1 MKLLIVC
8 LLVAG
13 TLAVPVKKS
22 KQDIFKCE
30 EQRNRF
36 KEGVRYS
43 YKYEGEVSS
52 GIVGLSEDR
61 TGLKLKCNVQVEVPE
76 SCELLL
82 RTEGCVLEEMV
93 RPEKYQKAPNSR
105 QFSIAMSERPLYF
118 RMTRGEVYGVYPSVD
133 EPIQILNIKKGILSS
148 LQVQQ
153 VQEPER
159 VHQSRNTT
167 VNVTDI
173 HGNCSANYTVYK
185 MKQGRT
191 VYNVSRDLSNCTR
204 PNKTIT
210 ELSPLSLLKNISR
223 QVETNLNS
231 TQNCSY
237 EIDRKGQIREVY
249 CLEQYTVLPLSSNQ
263 SRTGVQTNITVVLKK
278 GSTETMNSKKID
290 TSLEGRRVCNL
301 TYEFENITV
310 PSNTSINTTLDIL
323 LQLVNTTKNTT
334 QLNSTVLFDRF
345 VASLRSLKNESLFQ
359 LFPVIYQNQT
369 GNFSCNA
376 TQQIARDYFVQA
388 LPQCGSVPCISLIS
402 HAIMNGTINGTTSD
416 LLMYSLAF
424 ITEPTLPIIN
434 QTLKVARL
442 NRTRPALLSLST
454 QIYNFYQKNQ
464 TAREVRE
471 VPQVIRESMD
481 MLLNTISFD
490 CSPLTNMANNPR
502 VAIQEQED
510 ILIALR
516 AIGNMG
522 FPVQKLD
529 KELRKDFRIVPTLI
543 RCAKNPIVP
552 RNISLAA
559 IQAVRRMEFT
569 PEVREELTK
578 IVTEAE
584 HDVEQRIAAY
594 IMLMKNVTKPDLVQI
609 LRILQV
615 EQVNQVRSF
624 ISSHQQNILRSEE
637 PVVQPLRKL
646 VEETL
651 REERI
656 TLPEQEDEAMKF
668 SKNYQYSQEMYVP
681 YTNISW
687 INRLRT
693 NVIYHHESPLPRQ
706 IAFNYTLEALG
717 MPVNLFDLT
726 FDMEG
731 LETVIETVFGQ
742 KGYYPDET
750 LKTVLKKKQ
759 QPKKSSLANN
769 VLETLETMHKEV
781 RQERAYPQVSSTL
794 RILGN
799 EFGFVTLEQLK
810 NATIGTQNPMKFL
823 DTLNR
828 GIQKNFTAAWKFV
841 EARYTLPTIMGLPLN
856 ISTNGT
862 LVARAAVNVT
872 ADLKKIFTQPRTAYV
887 KTQVTPSA
895 TVSIVS
901 RMVVDCPL
909 YSSVGLQMNDTL
921 YHSSNIS
928 ANVTLKNGELS
939 FHLNNTVGPVQ
950 VMNYSRE
957 IYLIRP
963 RENLTEIRVPRTNST
978 SFKNCT
984 NTTNVLG
991 VELCFSGEIV
1001 NGTYCNVSHLVGPV
1015 KSLNIT
1021 IVPTDKNLTTYSVA
1035 MKYEQLKQRVQ
1046 QQEKP
1051 RKQLWRTK
1059 YSNDPSKFNF
1069 IESLRVNF
1077 SAPGQ
1082 NYTRNVTS
1090 LFQINRNTTELLW
1103 NITVPEV
1110 QNVTIWAKIANESQ
1124 WWNKTMNYTML
1135 VNVTYAPE
1143 KNLTLEWRYLNVTCN
1158 KTQTQNYTMLAN
1170 LTVSNMTY
1178 AWSSSVNRTLNST
1191 GNFTANVNVT
1201 YYWDPQTP
1209 ILDWLKPE
1217 YKVKPENIS
1226 VLALKYAYLNKTTVN
1241 ETVWETQMNLTYPF
1255 QNITFLARVWN
1266 NTANYSASANLTWL
1280 TPANETRYINVSHQL
1295 LNSSIDSITNF
1306 TYIFNISSV
1315 ERYLCIN
1322 ASLVNTTQEYN
1333 STLNV
1338 TLFMLNS
1345 TMYNMSFYN
1354 WTAALSMRNISQESP
1369 EPNTNKWYYEPTSG
1383 KYIRKPQPDVWAVK
1397 LNLTYPSYINQ
1408 SSQNFTISA
1417 RLVNAT
1423 HEQGRNYT
1431 IISNISIPEFKVNAT
1446 HNMTLLN
1453 KTQGIEFYWN
1463 TTACANLT
1471 LLQNITIFNTSL
1483 WNITRLNRTS
1493 PYQLQNA
1500 TWTGKLNYTFPR
1512 NESIQ
1517 IPLPIIGNLSL
1528 SNISSVF
1535 ENITMPVYLANYK
1548 LPFQIF
1554 GIKNIPWIRQVNESM
1569 IVRLLNI
1576 SYFEP
1581 KFLEELEPIVGK
1593 IEIPLPKM
1601 QIIPRPILRLI
1612 NYTLPNMTIPKN
1624 LSLPCLGNL
1633 TYEMNLTSPIY
1644 NMTVN
1649 STVQNVT
1656 IARNVS
1662 VINAFVNVTSNSS
1675 MEFLNFT
1682 MQGVLNATHLN
1693 NLTEVNMTSRLNLT
1707 HPDLTVNV
1715 TLNTTGLNITGMNVT
1730 NLNSTFF
1737 LNITAPQW
1745 VNVTVNVTAR
1755 NDTLYANLTIPT
1767 FNSSMVLLGQLPNK
1781 TRLNVTLYVKNI
1793 TRDINETVLSWYVTL
1808 NETSLLYSNLTW
1820 NLTALNSTMN
1830 LTRAVEQFW
1839 NITSNQTHPINKY
1852 AVQYLNKTVAECLN
1866 TTVNYTMTLVNSTV
1880 NYTYELVQNLTVGT
1894 PLFNV
1899 TFNGTDMIR
1908 NITNMITYN
1917 TTEFFN
1923 RTLPAFMVNFY
1934 KYEPITQMIVNYT
1947 INATIPQ
1954 NLTITNA
1961 SINALSY
1968 FLFPGYQFTNNSICV
1983 NVTHPMNWTS
1993 FYELPTIRNET
2004 AQRNKTWTEEVVTY
2018 LYDMVYTKPVYKQLN
2033 MYTTKT
2039 GMIFG
2044 KNNVYTFDGRMYA
2057 VPEYNHED
2065 CMYIM
2070 ARDFL
2075 DKNFTILSSPKSIT
2089 VKLREL
2095 VAKISEDSKVYI
2107 DGSSQPTELPY
2118 QTPEKNVTIT
2128 RTGVFVNVTTR
2139 YGISI
2144 ICDSVNQL
2152 CAFNISGQYHNK
2164 TLGLLGTNDNEPS
2177 TDFRRP
2183 NGRNTSNIA
2192 EFLNSYEVT
2201 GYKTCKLSP
2210 NQQYNKVAKVK
2221 LSKVNPICRQ
2231 LLNERNTTSP
2241 YAKCFQT
2248 VDPKPFREAC
2258 EYSSKYQTEEKAYC
2272 ATIGAYVS
2280 LCQSKGIFINQTAQ
2294 CTVCEKTR
2302 QLNDT
2307 WWQKSRRTA
2316 DIVLIVSENIQLTKK
2331 SNPEHQLKKL
2341 IQKLSEKK
2349 SYDDI
2354 RVALVGFGGKDV
2366 HEPAHV
2372 HTINGELFAQMKPN
2386 EVNKALK
2393 ELAFEGKKTTNA
2405 MEAIRLAAQ
2414 YPFRPEA
2421 SKVFLLITEE
2431 DKVEKNPQEI
2441 REIKKILAEQSITLN
2456 VFSSYKEIKKSKVDQ
2471 IYGIKYNLEI
2481 ISDKKVPKKHS
2492 ISGLVKLPKGV
2503 YVELCTAT
2511 KGSIFSVDL
2520 LLEGEHRL
2528 MKQVSDIVVD
2538 QIESQS
2544 GIEKICRCYQGPA
2557 GEGITKC
2564 KVVPVYY

>member
-13 TLAVPVKKS
+13 ALAVPVKKS
-22 KQDIFKCE
+22 KKEIFKCE
-30 EQRNRF
+30 EERNRF

-76 SCELLL
+76 SCELQL
-82 RTEGCVLEEMV
+82 RTEGCVLEELV
-93 RPEKYQKAPNSR
+93 RPGQYQKAPNSR
-105 QFSIAMSERPLYF
+105 QFSLAMSERPLYF
-118 RMTRGEVYGVYPSVD
+118 RMTRGEVYGVYPSID
-133 EPIQILNIKKGILSS
+133 EPLQILNIKKGILSS
-148 LQVQQ
+148 LQVQK
-153 VQEPER
+153 VEEPAR

-185 MKQGRT
+185 LKQGRT
-191 VYNVSRDLSNCTR
+191 VYNVSRDLNNCTR

-210 ELSPLSLLKNISR
+210 ELSPLSLIKNISK
-223 QVETNLNS
+223 QVENNMNS

-263 SRTGVQTNITVVLKK
+263 SRQGVQTNITVVLKK

-301 TYEFENITV
+301 TFEYENVTV
-310 PSNTSINTTLDIL
+310 PSNSSINVTLDIL
-323 LQLVNTTKNTT
+323 MQLVNTTKNTT

-345 VASLRSLKNESLFQ
+345 VASLRSLKNESLFD
-359 LFPVIYQNQT
+359 LFPVVYLNKT
-369 GNFSCNA
+369 GNFSCNS
-376 TQQIARDYFVQA
+376 TQQMARDYLVQA

-402 HAIMNGTINGTTSD
+402 HAIMNGTINGTTAD
-416 LLMYSLAF
+416 LLLYSLAF

-434 QTLKVARL
+434 ETLKVAKL

-454 QIYNFYQKNQ
+454 QVYNFYQKNQ
-464 TAREVRE
+464 TAREERE
-471 VPQVIRESMD
+471 IPQCIRESMD

-490 CSPLTNMANNPR
+490 CSPLTNLANNPR
-502 VAIQEQED
+502 VAIKEQED

-529 KELRKDFRIVPTLI
+529 KELRKDFRIVPTLV
-543 RCAKNPIVP
+543 RCAKNPAVP
-552 RNISLAA
+552 RNVSLAA

-569 PEVREELTK
+569 PEVRQELTTL
-578 IVTEAE
+578 VSEPAQ
-584 HDVEQRIAAY
+584 DVEQRIAAY
-594 IMLMKNVTKPDLVQI
+594 VMLMKNVTKPDLVSI
-609 LRILQV
+609 LRTLQR
-615 EQVNQVRSF
+615 EQVKQVRSF
-624 ISSHQQNILRSEE
+624 ISSHLVNIRRSEE
-637 PVVQPLRKL
+637 PIVRPLRQL
-646 VEETL
+646 VEETV

-656 TLPEQEDEAMKF
+656 VLPEQEEEAMKF
-668 SKNYQYSQEMYVP
+668 SKNYQYDQELYVP

-687 INRLRT
+687 INRLKT
-693 NVIYHHESPLPRQ
+693 NVVYHPESPLPRQ
-706 IAFNYTLEALG
+706 VALNYTLEALG

-731 LETVIETVFGQ
+731 LETVVESIFGQ
-742 KGYYPDET
+742 KGYYPDQT
-750 LKTVLKKKQ
+750 LKTILKKKS
-759 QPKKSSLANN
+759 QPKKSPLTNN
-769 VLETLETMHKEV
+769 VLETLEDLHKEV

-799 EFGFVTLEQLK
+799 EFGFVTLEQIK
-810 NATIGTQNPMKFL
+810 NMTIGSKNPIEFFDIL
-823 DTLNR
+823 SR
-828 GIQKNFTAAWKFV
+828 GIEKNFTAAWKFV
-841 EARYTLPTIMGLPLN
+841 EARHTVPTIIGMPLN
-856 ISTNGT
+856 VTTNGT
-862 LVARAAVNVT
+862 LVARASVNIT
-872 ADLKKIFTQPRTAYV
+872 ADLKKIFTQPRSAYI
-887 KTQVTPSA
+887 KTVVVPSA

-901 RMVVDCPL
+901 RMTVDCPL
-909 YSSVGLQMNDTL
+909 YSTVGLQMNDTL

-939 FHLNNTVGPVQ
+939 FHLNNSAGPVQ

-957 IYLIRP
+957 LYLIRP
-963 RENLTEIRVPRTNST
+963 RENITEIRVPRTNST

-1001 NGTYCNVSHLVGPV
+1001 NGTYRNVSHLVGPV
-1015 KSLNIT
+1015 KSLNVT

-1035 MKYEQLKQRVQ
+1035 MKYEQIRQSIK
-1046 QQEKP
+1046 QEKP
-1051 RKQLWRTK
+1051 RKQLWRTRFSK
-1059 YSNDPSKFNF
+1059 DPSLFNF

-1090 LFQINRNTTELLW
+1090 LLQLNRNTTELLW

-1110 QNVTIWAKIANESQ
+1110 QNITVWAKIANESQ
-1124 WWNKTMNYTML
+1124 WWNRTMNYTML
-1135 VNVTYAPE
+1135 MNVTYAPE

-1158 KTQTQNYTMLAN
+1158 RTQTQNYTMVAN
-1170 LTVSNMTY
+1170 MTVSNMTY

-1201 YYWDPQTP
+1201 YYWDPVTP

-1217 YKVKPENIS
+1217 YQVKPENIS
-1226 VLALKYAYLNKTTVN
+1226 VLALNYAYLNKSSNN
-1241 ETVWETQMNLTYPF
+1241 ETVWESQMNLTYPF

-1280 TPANETRYINVSHQL
+1280 TPANETRFINVSHQL
-1295 LNSSIDSITNF
+1295 LNSSIDSLTNF
-1306 TYIFNISSV
+1306 TYVFNISSV
-1315 ERYLCIN
+1315 ERFLCIN
-1322 ASLVNTTQEYN
+1322 ASFINTTQEYN

-1338 TLFMLNS
+1338 TLFSLNT

-1354 WTAALSMRNISQESP
+1354 WTAALSMRNVSQESP
-1369 EPNTNKWYYEPTSG
+1369 EPSTIKWYYEPTSG
-1383 KYIRKPQPDVWAVK
+1383 KYVRKPQPDVWQVK
-1397 LNLTYPSYINQ
+1397 LNLTYPSWFNQ
-1408 SSQNFTISA
+1408 SSQNFTLSA

-1423 HEQGRNYT
+1423 HDHGRNYT
-1431 IISNISIPEFKVNAT
+1431 MISNISVPEFRINAT
-1446 HNMTLLN
+1446 HNMTLIN
-1453 KTQGIEFYWN
+1453 KTQGIEFFWN

-1471 LLQNITIFNTSL
+1471 LLQNVTIFNTSL

-1500 TWTGKLNYTFPR
+1500 TWTGKLNYTWPR
-1512 NESIQ
+1512 NETIQ
-1517 IPLPIIGNLSL
+1517 IPLPVIGNLSL
-1528 SNISSVF
+1528 SNVSSLF
-1535 ENITMPVYLANYK
+1535 ENITMPVYLASYK

-1554 GIKNIPWIRQVNESM
+1554 GIESIPWLRQVNESM

-1644 NMTVN
+1644 NVTVN

-1656 IARNVS
+1656 VARNVS
-1662 VINAFVNVTSNSS
+1662 VLNAFVNVTSNCS

-1693 NLTEVNMTSRLNLT
+1693 NLTEVNVTSGLNLT

-1715 TLNTTGLNITGMNVT
+1715 TLNTTCLNITGMNVT
-1730 NLNSTFF
+1730 NLNSTF
-1737 LNITAPQW
+1737 LVNITAPQW
-1745 VNVTVNVTAR
+1745 MNVTFNVTAR
-1755 NDTLYANLTIPT
+1755 NDTLYANLTVPT
-1767 FNSSMVLLGQLPNK
+1767 FNSSIVLLGQLPNK

-1839 NITSNQTHPINKY
+1839 NITGNTTHPINKY

-1923 RTLPAFMVNFY
+1923 RTLPAWMTNFY

-1968 FLFPGYQFTNNSICV
+1968 FLFSGYQYSNNSICI
-1983 NVTHPMNWTS
+1983 NITHPMNWTS
-1993 FYELPTIRNET
+1993 FYELPKPRNET
-2004 AQRNKTWTEEVVTY
+2004 AIRNRTYTESIVTY
-2018 LYDMVYTKPVYKQLN
+2018 FYDMIFKKPIKMYT
-2033 MYTTKT
+2033 YTTKT

-2044 KNNVYTFDGRMYA
+2044 KNHVYTFDGRMYA
-2057 VPEYNHED
+2057 VPEYKNED
-2065 CMYIM
+2065 CMYIL

-2075 DKNFTILSSPKSIT
+2075 DKNFTILSSPESIT
-2089 VKLREL
+2089 IKLREL
-2095 VAKISEDSKVYI
+2095 VVKIKGDSKVYI
-2107 DGSSQPTELPY
+2107 DGVNQPTELPY

-2139 YGISI
+2139 YGISV

-2152 CAFNISGQYHNK
+2152 CAFNISGMYHNK
-2164 TLGLLGTNDNEPS
+2164 TLGLLGTSDNEPS

-2183 NGRNTSNIA
+2183 DGTNTSNVA
-2192 EFLNSYEVT
+2192 VFLNSFEVT
-2201 GYKTCKLSP
+2201 GFKTCKLNP
-2210 NQQYNKVAKVK
+2210 REQYNKVAKVK
-2221 LSKVNPICRQ
+2221 LSKVSPICRQ
-2231 LLNERNTTSP
+2231 LLDERNTSSP
-2241 YAKCFQT
+2241 YAKCFKT

-2258 EYSSKYQTEEKAYC
+2258 EYDSKYQGQQTAYC
-2272 ATIGAYVS
+2272 STIGAYVN
-2280 LCQSKGIFINQTAQ
+2280 LCLSKGITINQTAE
-2294 CTVCEKTR
+2294 CTKCEKNR

-2307 WWQKSRRTA
+2307 WWQKSKPTA

-2331 SNPEHQLKKL
+2331 HNPEHQLKKL
-2341 IQKLSEKK
+2341 IQELNKK
-2349 SYDDI
+2349 ISYEDM
-2354 RVALVGFGGKDV
+2354 RVAIVGFGGKDV

-2372 HTINGELFAQMKPN
+2372 HTANGELFSQLKPS
-2386 EVNKALK
+2386 EVSKALK
-2393 ELAFEGKKTTNA
+2393 ELEFEGKKTTNA

-2421 SKVFLLITEE
+2421 SKIFLLVTEE
-2431 DKVEKNPQEI
+2431 DKVQKNPQEI
-2441 REIKKILAEQSITLN
+2441 REVKKILAEQSITLS
-2456 VFSSYKEIKKSKVDQ
+2456 VFSSYKEIKTSKVDD
-2471 IYGIKYNLEI
+2471 IFGIKYNLDI

-2503 YVELCTAT
+2503 YTELCTAT

-2520 LLEGEHRL
+2520 LLEGKQTML
-2528 MKQVSDIVVD
+2528 KQVSEVVEE
-2538 QIESQS
+2538 QIRSQI
-2544 GIEKICRCYQGPA
+2544 GTEKICKCYQGPA
-2557 GEGITKC
+2557 GEGVSKC
-2564 KVVPVYY
+2564 RVVPVPFY